1 MDNMTKDDI
10 VLIVDDEK
18 VMRESLVEW
27 LQEDGFGVR
36 AAESGMEALQIMD
49 QIEPVVLVADI
60 KMPGMDGITL
70 VRKVKERRPDLPI
83 IMITAFATV
92 ENAIQSMK
100 EGAYD
105 FITKPFPPEK
115 LSHVLRHVIEHQ
127 HLKRENILLRKE
139 RKHILQIAISSL
151 VGFIILVFAL
161 YFIFGN

>member
-1 MDNMTKDDI
+1 MSKEDI

-18 VMRESLVEW
+18 VMRESLLEW
-27 LQEDGFGVR
+27 LQEDGFGVA
-36 AAESGMEALQIMD
+36 AAESGMEALQKLD
-49 QIEPVVLVADI
+49 QIDPTVIVADI

-127 HLKRENILLRKE
+127 HLLRENLLLRKE
-139 RKHILQIAISSL
+139 KRHVIQMVVTTLVIFLILA
-151 VGFIILVFAL
+151 FAL
-161 YFIFGN
+161 YFVFAK

>member
-1 MDNMTKDDI
+1 MSREDI

-27 LQEDGFGVR
+27 LQEDGFGV
-36 AAESGMEALQIMD
+36 ASAESGMEAIQKLD
-49 QIEPVVLVADI
+49 QINPTVMVADI

-70 VRKVKERRPDLPI
+70 VRKVKEHRPDLPI
-83 IMITAFATV
+83 VMITAFATV

-127 HLKRENILLRKE
+127 HLLRENKLLRQEK
-139 RKHILQIAISSL
+139 RHVMQMVVSVL
-151 VGFIILVFAL
+151 VIFVVLVFAL
-161 YFIFGN
+161 YFIFAK

>member
-1 MDNMTKDDI
+1 MDNMTKDDT

-36 AAESGMEALQIMD
+36 SAESGMEALQIMD

-139 RKHILQIAISSL
+139 RKHILQIAVTTL
-151 VGFIILVFAL
+151 VGFIVLVFAL

>member
-1 MDNMTKDDI
+1 MSKEDI

-18 VMRESLVEW
+18 VMRESLLEW
-27 LQEDGFGVR
+27 LQEDGFGVA
-36 AAESGMEALQIMD
+36 AAESGMEALQKLD
-49 QIEPVVLVADI
+49 QIDPTVMVADI

-127 HLKRENILLRKE
+127 HLLHENLLLRQEK
-139 RKHILQIAISSL
+139 RHVLQMVVTTLVVLVILI
-151 VGFIILVFAL
+151 FVF
-161 YFIFGN
+161 YFIFAK

>member
-1 MDNMTKDDI
+1 MTKDDI

-27 LQEDGFGVR
+27 LQEDGFGVA
-36 AAESGMEALQIMD
+36 AAESGMEALQRMD

-70 VRKVKERRPDLPI
+70 VRKVRERRPELPI

-139 RKHILQIAISSL
+139 RRHILQIAISSL
-151 VGFIILVFAL
+151 VGFIVLVFAL